1 MQCFIFIK
9 PFIIP
14 VVKKPENKKNDDM
27 KTRLLI
33 TALLTMFITTGIY
46 AQRRTAVKNRK
57 NTWVVVSSKRVVL
70 RTRPKK
76 VMVRSLP
83 RNRVVIRHRNAK
95 FYYHSGR
102 YYRLQNRR
110 YFMVPPPRGIRIRTL
125 PNGHRRI
132 VIRNRSFY
140 YCAGTFYRALNNQYE
155 VVDAPEG
162 AVVYN
167 LPGDHQE
174 AEIDGQVYKVCNS
187 VLYLPVETDEGPGY
201 QVAGMVEG

>member
-1 MQCFIFIK
+1 
-9 PFIIP
+9 
-14 VVKKPENKKNDDM
+14 
-27 KTRLLI
+27 
-33 TALLTMFITTGIY
+33 
-46 AQRRTAVKNRK
+46 
-57 NTWVVVSSKRVVL
+57 
-70 RTRPKK
+70 
-76 VMVRSLP
+76 
-83 RNRVVIRHRNAK
+83 
-95 FYYHSGR
+95 
-102 YYRLQNRR
+102 
-110 YFMVPPPRGIRIRTL
+110 MVPPPRGIRIRTL